1 MAHFLLLYRPPR
13 PTFESDATE
22 EENRVI
28 GDHFRYLKDLLAKGK
43 LLIAGPCEDASMG
56 IAVIECGNEEE
67 ARKVVAADPAVV
79 ARVFSCE
86 VKPYRVSLM
95 RK

>member
-13 PTFESDATE
+13 PTFADDATE

-28 GDHFRYLKDLLAKGK
+28 GDHFKYLKSLLAQGR

-56 IAVIECGNEEE
+56 IAVIECENERE
-67 ARKVVAADPAVV
+67 AHNMVAADPAVI

-86 VKPYRVSLM
+86 AKPYRVSLV

>member
-1 MAHFLLLYRPPR
+1 MANFLLLYRPPR
-13 PTFESDATE
+13 PTFADDATDE
-22 EENRVI
+22 EDRII
-28 GDHFRYLKDLLAKGK
+28 GDHFRYLKEILAQGK

-67 ARKVVAADPAVV
+67 ARKIVAADPAVV
-79 ARVFSCE
+79 ARVFSCD
-86 VKPYRVSLM
+86 VKPYRVALM

>member
-13 PTFESDATE
+13 PTFADDATE
-22 EENRVI
+22 QEDRVI
-28 GDHFRYLKDLLAKGK
+28 GDHFKYLKSLLAQGK

-56 IAVIECGNEEE
+56 IAVIECENECE
-67 ARKVVAADPAVV
+67 ARVIIAADPAVK
-79 ARVFSCE
+79 ARVFDCE
-86 VKPYRVSLM
+86 AKPYRVALM

>member
-1 MAHFLLLYRPPR
+1 MAHFLLIYRPPR
-13 PTFESDATE
+13 PTLESDTTE

-28 GDHFRYLKDLLAKGK
+28 GDHFQYLKSLLAQGK

-56 IAVIECGNEEE
+56 IAVIECENEKE
-67 ARKVVAADPAVV
+67 ARTIVAADPAVV

-86 VKPYRVSLM
+86 AKPYRVSLM